1 MSREA
6 DDNNNSMQ
14 CTHDLLM
21 RLPYD
26 VAVLVTKLLS
36 AKDVFQCSL
45 VSKDW
50 HRLFTSD
57 TVLYPL
63 VAQFSHFD
71 QEPLMLRCLPMAHG
85 HHGDEKDEEDDN
97 SDEGKD
103 PKAEAEAE
111 RIKLEDLAN
120 QQWMKSSRILS
131 RSLGKTL
138 NRERRWRRAE
148 PLSRLYLPPVPMDG
162 SDSDIKD
169 EWQGAVKSLKLR
181 GGIVAVLY
189 EKGTSI
195 RIWNL
200 DAEYN
205 EIKGMTEQYI
215 NDNRELLKAQT
226 KYGGPTL
233 PLYKPEQVNA
243 LLRCTRSGGPRLVHL
258 RVIKMRIPPI
268 LFDYFATTNTLVTAA
283 ANGEVDVYDMLTGQ
297 HRRTFKVA
305 GDLHIG
311 SIHVWLDYIVVGHG
325 PLITLW
331 NHQTGEALESGL
343 RTSHRAKINGV
354 FILDNDKHLM
364 SIDESGIVVVTN
376 RAANRPEIETL
387 LDVPLYPM
395 IMVGQLGAPYS
406 MRLLHMSH
414 LCVWGKY
421 SLGHYELYEPG
432 LRNLPPLNSLRVN
445 SNGGIEGEEEEESY
459 APVAEPASADMTK
472 EERVLSES
480 MQTLA
485 QLEATHHDLEKMYSE
500 IAGDRSNEH
509 PEGERMARRRMNR
522 VPAEEQYHI
531 INIDPPVDPNPDG
544 MVLSVDFRHAIYL
557 HRNYVTVHEID
568 KKPESEQPADADID
582 DEFGPDVC
590 SMGLYPIDRQPRNF
604 GPARPPGSLATTKQS
619 SAGLSL
625 KHVFELSK
633 AKKTKKRA
641 PMAETE
647 SREEVG
653 AADRTNPGWEPTF
666 DLDDD
671 ADFNAMMAEC
681 EEEDGYETVSDN
693 EDSLEDANGEEELPE
708 DEQSDLEVT
717 MRNLR
722 MRTWYKEVKY
732 MVSETEKSNLRRT
745 ESAMI
750 RFTLGLSIEKDEPAF
765 GKIPMHR
772 ASLWFARKFFAEYV
786 PELLAEIDAG
796 VLNINMM
803 LHTVPYY
810 AQRLHESRFKTPVLN
825 VDHRG
830 QATTAAQLLRD
841 MDRVYRAAKVPVARA
856 PWSQNPEFVSMAVC
870 FLQNRATA
878 MDDGRV
884 AIGCE
889 NGYVVV
895 LSFD

>member
-1 MSREA
+1 
-6 DDNNNSMQ
+6 
-14 CTHDLLM
+14 M

-26 VAVLVTKLLS
+26 LAVLVTRLLS

-50 HRLFTSD
+50 HSLFTSD

-63 VAQFSHFD
+63 VHQFSHFD
-71 QEPLMLRCLPMAHG
+71 QEPLMLRCLPTGHG
-85 HHGDEKDEEDDN
+85 HHGDEKDVKEDV

-111 RIKLEDLAN
+111 RMKLEDLAN
-120 QQWMKSSRILS
+120 QQWMKSSRILA
-131 RSLGKTL
+131 RCLGKTL

-162 SDSDIKD
+162 SDSDIKE
-169 EWQGAVKSLKLR
+169 EWQGPVKSLKLK
-181 GGIVAVLY
+181 GGMVAVLY
-189 EKGTSI
+189 EKGASI

-200 DAEYN
+200 DAEYD
-205 EIKGMTEQYI
+205 EIRGMTEQYI
-215 NDNRELLKAQT
+215 NDNMELLKAQT
-226 KYGGPTL
+226 KYGGPPM
-233 PLYKPEQVNA
+233 PLYEPEQVNA

-258 RVIKMRIPPI
+258 RIVKMRIPPI
-268 LFDYFATTNTLVTAA
+268 LFDYFATGNTLVTAA
-283 ANGEVDVYDMLTGQ
+283 ANGEVDVYDMVTGQ
-297 HRRTFKVA
+297 HQCTFKVT
-305 GDLHIG
+305 GDMHIG
-311 SIHVWLDYIVVGHG
+311 SVHVWLDYIVVGHG

-331 NHQTGEALESGL
+331 NHKTGEALESGL

-364 SIDESGIVVVTN
+364 SIDESGIIVVTN
-376 RAANRPEIETL
+376 RTAGRPEVETL

-432 LRNLPPLNSLRVN
+432 LRHLPPLNSLRVN
-445 SNGGIEGEEEEESY
+445 SSGGIEDDEEAESHV
-459 APVAEPASADMTK
+459 PVVERASTNMTA
-472 EERVLSES
+472 EERTLSES

-509 PEGERMARRRMNR
+509 PEGERMSRRRMNR

-531 INIDPPVDPNPDG
+531 INIDPPTDPNPDG

-557 HRNYVTVHEID
+557 HRNYITVHEVD
-568 KKPESEQPADADID
+568 KKTESELPAEADD
-582 DEFGPDVC
+582 KFGPDGC
-590 SMGLYPIDRQPRNF
+590 SMGLCPIDRKPRSY
-604 GPARPPGSLATTKQS
+604 GPARAPAPLATTRQS
-619 SAGLSL
+619 SAGMSL

-633 AKKTKKRA
+633 AKKTKQRA
-641 PMAETE
+641 PLAGTE
-647 SREEVG
+647 SREE
-653 AADRTNPGWEPTF
+653 EPTF

-671 ADFNAMMAEC
+671 PDFNAMMAEF
-681 EEEDGYETVSDN
+681 EGEDGYETMSDN
-693 EDSLEDANGEEELPE
+693 EDLAGDGSGEEEGEPE
-708 DEQSDLEVT
+708 EGQSDMEVT

-722 MRTWYKEVKY
+722 MRTWYNEVKY
-732 MVSETEKSNLRRT
+732 MVSETEKSNLRRI

-765 GKIPMHR
+765 GMIPMHK

-841 MDRVYRAAKVPVARA
+841 MERVYRAAKIPVARA
-856 PWSQNPEFVSMAVC
+856 PWSQNPEFASMAVC
-870 FLQNRATA
+870 FLQHRSTA

-884 AIGCE
+884 AVGCE

-895 LSFD
+895 SSFD